1 MSIVKMHKKF
11 NPKTRLLVVDDN
23 KINLMILKEFLL
35 EYGVKVDGCLSGTE
49 ALQKCDENS
58 YDMIFLDHMM
68 PGMDGIETLNQ
79 IKIQSNNKNKNIPII
94 VVTANAIEGANE
106 YYLEKGFDDYI
117 SKPIDTDLLEKILFK
132 YLPEELLKN
141 NNTKK

>member
-1 MSIVKMHKKF
+1 
-11 NPKTRLLVVDDN
+11 
-23 KINLMILKEFLL
+23 MILKEFLL